1 VAEKKESKSKADRG
15 VVKFFFEIVKESGQ
29 RIQSGYK
36 ILMIKRK

>member
-1 VAEKKESKSKADRG
+1 
-15 VVKFFFEIVKESGQ
+15 VKFFFEIVKEPGQ